1 MMAAFM
7 KDLAAPGSRA
17 TVESHWSTW
26 TAFHE
31 GWFGR
36 QVPVLPLTTAK
47 IFAVAAC
54 FKDGGHRAFRSFAGK
69 AREVHILEGHPWDEE
84 LDLARRKASLSVL
97 RGLGVARQSAPFDI
111 VLALNVCKENKVIF
125 PPGAPVGWSNLITMA
140 TFFIMRELE
149 VAAALASHIQIDNE
163 ISKVT
168 LRLPISK
175 TDSRAAGCSRS
186 WDCLCPSSGR
196 RVDCPFHAATDQLQL
211 LKEKFGEVLPQTLP
225 LFPTIDGD
233 TVAKAVIV
241 ETLERTVAATGAK
254 IVSENG
260 GRLLGGHSFRV
271 SGAQRLAALGVEVA
285 KIMIMARWAGESVLR
300 YVQEAPLETLP
311 KEVIALEEQRNLVTT
326 LRALRKEVHELSTKV
341 VDTEAAGEVKV
352 KNLEARIAS
361 VSADMVQR
369 VVAEPDRIIIARVAR
384 RYKYKVHTAFGNDF
398 QAPPAD
404 WKTKCGRSFGLW
416 NFTRHER
423 IDEFPADARCRFCFG
438 GLPQEPRCVSDSG
451 DSSSSSS
458 SS

>member
-1 MMAAFM
+1 
-7 KDLAAPGSRA
+7 
-17 TVESHWSTW
+17 
-26 TAFHE
+26 
-31 GWFGR
+31 
-36 QVPVLPLTTAK
+36 
-47 IFAVAAC
+47 
-54 FKDGGHRAFRSFAGK
+54 
-69 AREVHILEGHPWDEE
+69 
-84 LDLARRKASLSVL
+84 
-97 RGLGVARQSAPFDI
+97 
-111 VLALNVCKENKVIF
+111 
-125 PPGAPVGWSNLITMA
+125 
-140 TFFIMRELE
+140 
-149 VAAALASHIQIDNE
+149 
-163 ISKVT
+163 
-168 LRLPISK
+168 
-175 TDSRAAGCSRS
+175 
-186 WDCLCPSSGR
+186 
-196 RVDCPFHAATDQLQL
+196 
-211 LKEKFGEVLPQTLP
+211 
-225 LFPTIDGD
+225 
-233 TVAKAVIV
+233 
-241 ETLERTVAATGAK
+241 
-254 IVSENG
+254 
-260 GRLLGGHSFRV
+260 LLGGHSFRV

-300 YVQEAPLETLP
+300 YVREAPLETLP

-438 GLPQEPRCVSDSG
+438 RPSAGAAMRERFRGLQLIILIILTAVGSASGLVFLLGPKLVWKEFRRRSG
-451 DSSSSSS
+451 DGYGA
-458 SS
+458 